1 MNHLSSRWLKSTPLK
16 TAVLQSK
23 VTRADWK
30 VLTCENCSLAIK
42 GNNISASSS
51 LLFKF
56 GSLKTLRRATI
67 SRRPSTCMWVHLQV
81 YLMLPLRISGTT
93 SRQACSIQL
102 RKCVAQLSP
111 SAGVVKPGGGKRMWN
126 RPLLPSRKLSR
137 PGRLLKALGHH
148 MMQPM
153 HCQTCSAPCQS
164 RSWQEG
170 LWEYCPK
177 SLEVYHLDNQFRR
190 EDADVIDSWQTSK
203 EWCRGDI
210 NEWRLQAEGLVRAL
224 PKASQHSVQL
234 GPRPPVWQTPLEG
247 PPIPITTDMVE
258 IAISQMKAVKA
269 SSPSGI
275 VVEMIGATG
284 RLHDPWPCSCNHLRW
299 QGTLRLGAVF
309 HCLPLQG

>member
-30 VLTCENCSLAIK
+30 VLTLENCSLAIK
-42 GNNISASSS
+42 GNNLSASSS
-51 LLFKF
+51 LLLKF

-111 SAGVVKPGGGKRMWN
+111 SVGVVKPGGGKRMWK

-148 MMQPM
+148 NFMMQPM

-177 SLEVYHLDNQFRR
+177 SSEVYHLDKQFRR
-190 EDADVIDSWQTSK
+190 EDADVIADKPVKNDAGKTSMSEDFK
-203 EWCRGDI
+203 
-210 NEWRLQAEGLVRAL
+210 Q
-224 PKASQHSVQL
+224 KAWLEHSQRHPNIQFNWNPDHLSDKHHWKAHPSQS
-234 GPRPPVWQTPLEG
+234 PL
-247 PPIPITTDMVE
+247 I
-258 IAISQMKAVKA
+258 
-269 SSPSGI
+269 
-275 VVEMIGATG
+275 
-284 RLHDPWPCSCNHLRW
+284 WLR
-299 QGTLRLGAVF
+299 
-309 HCLPLQG
+309 